1 MNLYSTPTIPGTPT
15 ETVSSQDVQWQLRK
29 AQMELAELKAELA
42 QGGSSQDQNIVGRTR
57 PGGIM
62 GGSAQGYQSGGSP
75 LVETEY
81 VPAREKDGTLVSLTR
96 DRRDFPKVQI
106 WDISDWKEDD
116 SDSIVPGKKRG
127 QRGRGRMAK
136 GENVR
141 FRFIVEPSGEPVSGF
156 VLQEIGQAFNRFC
169 NELKVRDR
177 AALPPRWKTDACAT
191 VKSAFFAWMRS
202 QFFAFQLCS
211 NNWKAEQYAVLTY
224 PSWKQNHLK
233 PDEADAN
240 TEKQTTVKK
249 ARTKSKP
256 TRKARRNAKAKGK
269 GKGRASEDSESDD
282 SASDEAASDDPVDE
296 NDSASLSGAPYT
308 TTPHIDDE
316 DYQYTNTPH
325 LLDEDYLSRPA
336 SLPGTPKRNAPDAAA
351 ASEVRAKRPRLSS
364 LDTNVS
370 TPTTVTA
377 PVRAPQDLEVTPE
390 PNTTTPL
397 SSPDTPHAT
406 IEPPALQGR
415 REGTTVAP
423 VVVLEK
429 GPAAV
434 ANVWGA
440 ATMAASS
447 GSINKPVKSPATV
460 PTTTTITL
468 EAKTELMSAS
478 TSKIPGEKRV
488 RTSRGPWPPTGSKP
502 KPICGRYWAAQ
513 NPAGTQEQFDTYYF
527 KLGAYERKE
536 LRKLAEA
543 THSLSKSY
551 AIAAAVAVA

>member
-1 MNLYSTPTIPGTPT
+1 
-15 ETVSSQDVQWQLRK
+15 
-29 AQMELAELKAELA
+29 
-42 QGGSSQDQNIVGRTR
+42 
-57 PGGIM
+57 
-62 GGSAQGYQSGGSP
+62 
-75 LVETEY
+75 
-81 VPAREKDGTLVSLTR
+81 
-96 DRRDFPKVQI
+96 
-106 WDISDWKEDD
+106 
-116 SDSIVPGKKRG
+116 
-127 QRGRGRMAK
+127 MAK

-156 VLQEIGQAFNRFC
+156 VLQEIGQVFNRFC

-282 SASDEAASDDPVDE
+282 SASDEAASDDPVDGKTSCLVLRHQSHAAPTLTE

-336 SLPGTPKRNAPDAAA
+336 SLPGAPKRDAPDAAA

-406 IEPPALQGR
+406 IEPPALQGGR
-415 REGTTVAP
+415 DGTTMAP
-423 VVVLEK
+423 VVALEK
-429 GPAAV
+429 GPA
-434 ANVWGA
+434 
-440 ATMAASS
+440 
-447 GSINKPVKSPATV
+447 PV
-460 PTTTTITL
+460 
-468 EAKTELMSAS
+468 
-478 TSKIPGEKRV
+478 
-488 RTSRGPWPPTGSKP
+488 
-502 KPICGRYWAAQ
+502 
-513 NPAGTQEQFDTYYF
+513 
-527 KLGAYERKE
+527 
-536 LRKLAEA
+536 
-543 THSLSKSY
+543 
-551 AIAAAVAVA
+551 